1 MPSPVVKHHLHVWL
15 QESQLR
21 RARTRSSANK
31 IKWKEMK
38 DKIIKLNREGK
49 KFRNADFERIR
60 TSFLDDITSFLSNEI
75 KDFHHVYGSFD
86 TILPSKSAKEVN
98 ILDLDTQAHVR
109 RVTQPRTNLDV
120 AEKVVQAFTQN
131 KTEPKPKKQKV
142 TEEDTAFT
150 VRKKD
155 ALGFV

>member
-1 MPSPVVKHHLHVWL
+1 
-15 QESQLR
+15 
-21 RARTRSSANK
+21 
-31 IKWKEMK
+31 MK

-86 TILPSKSAKEVN
+86 TILPSKSAKEVKMLN
-98 ILDLDTQAHVR
+98 LETTVHVR
-109 RVTQPRTNLDV
+109 RVTQPLLPNTKSDSV

>member
-1 MPSPVVKHHLHVWL
+1 
-15 QESQLR
+15 
-21 RARTRSSANK
+21 
-31 IKWKEMK
+31 MK

-75 KDFHHVYGSFD
+75 EDFHHLYGSFN
-86 TILPSKSAKEVN
+86 TMLPSKSAKEVKMLN
-98 ILDLDTQAHVR
+98 LETTVHVR
-109 RVTQPRTNLDV
+109 RVTQPLLPNTKSDSV
-120 AEKVVQAFTQN
+120 AEKVLQAFTQN

>member
-75 KDFHHVYGSFD
+75 KDFHLLYGSFD

-98 ILDLDTQAHVR
+98 ILDLDTQAYVR
-109 RVTQPRTNLDV
+109 RVTQPRPNLDV

>member
-1 MPSPVVKHHLHVWL
+1 
-15 QESQLR
+15 
-21 RARTRSSANK
+21 
-31 IKWKEMK
+31 MK

-75 KDFHHVYGSFD
+75 EDLHHLYGSVD
-86 TILPSKSAKEVN
+86 TILPSKSAKEVK

-109 RVTQPRTNLDV
+109 RVTQPLPNTKLDSV

-131 KTEPKPKKQKV
+131 KTEPKPKRQKV

-155 ALGFV
+155 ALGFVYHVAYCQHN

>member
-1 MPSPVVKHHLHVWL
+1 
-15 QESQLR
+15 
-21 RARTRSSANK
+21 
-31 IKWKEMK
+31 MK

-75 KDFHHVYGSFD
+75 KDFHHLYGSFN
-86 TILPSKSAKEVN
+86 TMLPSKSAKEVKMLN
-98 ILDLDTQAHVR
+98 LETTVHVR
-109 RVTQPRTNLDV
+109 RVTQPLLPNTKSDSV